1 MGVVLAVV
9 GARASRGRGVAL
21 VGAGP
26 VGMIAGAAAGI
37 LLALVGKSGME
48 KALVKA
54 KLPLLVRKL
63 VTDNAVKRGLSR
75 QREEIEKAIIKALA
89 DPANGFP
96 RGCARAVADAWRAD
110 GTDGQGRRNVDLC
123 VMNRISA
130 K

>member
-1 MGVVLAVV
+1 M
-9 GARASRGRGVAL
+9 AL

-26 VGMIAGAAAGI
+26 IGMIAGAAAGI

-63 VTDNAVKRGLSR
+63 VTDNAVKRGLPVSGRKSKKRSSR
-75 QREEIEKAIIKALA
+75 RW
-89 DPANGFP
+89 PTRRTVF
-96 RGCARAVADAWRAD
+96 RAAVPEPVADAWRAD